1 MLYHCLKKSLLCL
14 GTACCLIFSTISPAE
29 SQLPDI
35 GTAGVSALSV
45 EQEVLYGKA
54 FMRFARASLPMID
67 DPVLNEYINDLGL
80 RLVSQA
86 NSVRFP
92 FTFFLVKDD
101 SINAA
106 AFLGGRVKIHSGLF
120 LHAENESELAGV
132 LAHEISHVT
141 QRHIARYME
150 DQAKSAPLSIAG
162 LVGSIA
168 LAMLNPTAGAAA
180 INTTMGLTIQNS
192 INFTRENEYE
202 ADRIG
207 MALLYNAG
215 FEPTGMMTFFQKLAA
230 ENRYSS
236 KLPEMLLTHPIT
248 ENRIAEARNRASSY
262 RTRHVDSS
270 LDFALAKVR
279 IQAMYSN
286 QSADGLLTFFEQQAG
301 KNTVNTTSWLA
312 AQYGKALSLMQLHR
326 TAEAGEILAML
337 IKHQPDNLFFQDSL
351 TDQEIDAQQ
360 LNAAIS
366 RLEQRNL
373 NMQENPVIIMNL
385 ANVYLKANRADSAIR
400 LLDQYTR
407 NNPESSVAWQLL
419 AEGYQQ
425 TANQAGFHQAQA
437 EYLALRGD
445 IEQATDQL
453 HMARANTAEN
463 LSQAR
468 IDARIAEL
476 EEQKKVDDSLKR

>member
-1 MLYHCLKKSLLCL
+1 MLYRRLKKLLLCFS
-14 GTACCLIFSTISPAE
+14 TACCLIFSTLSHAD

-54 FMRFARASLPMID
+54 FMRFARASLPIID

-86 NSVRFP
+86 NNVRFP

-106 AFLGGRVKIHSGLF
+106 AFLGGRVKVHSGLF
-120 LHAENESELAGV
+120 LHAETESELAGV

-180 INTTMGLTIQNS
+180 INTTMGLTVQNS
-192 INFTRENEYE
+192 INFTRDNEYE

-262 RTRHVDSS
+262 RTRHLESS
-270 LDFALAKVR
+270 LDFLLAKVR

-286 QSADGLLTFFEQQAG
+286 QSADGLLTFFEQQTG
-301 KNTVNTTSWLA
+301 KNSENSAPWLA
-312 AQYGKALSLMQLHR
+312 AQYGKALSLLQLNKIP
-326 TAEAGEILAML
+326 EAGEVLTQL
-337 IKHQPDNLFFQDSL
+337 SKRKPDNLFFQDSL
-351 TDQEIDAQQ
+351 TDQEIAAQQ
-360 LNAAIS
+360 FNAAIS
-366 RLEQRNL
+366 RLEQRNQS
-373 NMQENPVIIMNL
+373 MPDNPVIIMNL
-385 ANVYLKANRADSAIR
+385 ANVYLKANKADASIR

-419 AEGYQQ
+419 AEGYEQ

-437 EYLALRGD
+437 EYLALRGEID
-445 IEQATDQL
+445 QATDQL
-453 HMARANTAEN
+453 HMARANTADN

-476 EEQKKVDDSLKR
+476 EEQKKVDNSLKR

>member
-1 MLYHCLKKSLLCL
+1 MLYRCLKQQLLCVS
-14 GTACCLIFSTISPAE
+14 TALSLIFSALSYADA
-29 SQLPDI
+29 QLPDI

-54 FMRFARASLPMID
+54 FMRFARASLPIID
-67 DPVLNEYINDLGL
+67 DPVLNEYISDLGQ

-86 NSVRFP
+86 NNVRFP
-92 FTFFLVKDD
+92 FTFFMVKDD

-120 LHAENESELAGV
+120 LHAETESELAGV

-180 INTTMGLTIQNS
+180 INTTMGLTVQNS
-192 INFTRENEYE
+192 INFTRDNEYE

-215 FEPTGMMTFFQKLAA
+215 FEPVGMMTFFQKLAA

-248 ENRIAEARNRASSY
+248 ENRIAEARNRANSY
-262 RTRHVDSS
+262 RTRHLDSS
-270 LDFALAKVR
+270 LDFLLAKVR
-279 IQAMYSN
+279 IQVMYSN
-286 QSADGLLTFFEQQAG
+286 QHADGLLTFFEQQTA
-301 KNTVNTTSWLA
+301 KNSNNSAAWFA
-312 AQYGKALSLMQLHR
+312 AQYGKALSLLQLNKI
-326 TAEAGEILAML
+326 TEAGDVLTL
-337 IKHQPDNLFFQDSL
+337 LSKRKPNNLFFQDSL
-351 TDQEIDAQQ
+351 TDQEIAAQQ
-360 LNAAIS
+360 FNTAIS
-366 RLEQRNL
+366 RLEQRNQ
-373 NMQENPVIIMNL
+373 NMPDNSVIIMNL
-385 ANVYLKANRADSAIR
+385 ANVYLKADRAPDAIR

-407 NNPESSVAWQLL
+407 NNSESPVAWQLL

-425 TANQAGFHQAQA
+425 AANQAGFHQAQA

-445 IEQATDQL
+445 IDQATDQL
-453 HMARANTAEN
+453 HMARANTADSLN
-463 LSQAR
+463 QAR

>member
-150 DQAKSAPLSIAG
+150 DQAKSAPLSIAVWWG
-162 LVGSIA
+162 
-168 LAMLNPTAGAAA
+168 
-180 INTTMGLTIQNS
+180 
-192 INFTRENEYE
+192 R
-202 ADRIG
+202 
-207 MALLYNAG
+207 
-215 FEPTGMMTFFQKLAA
+215 
-230 ENRYSS
+230 
-236 KLPEMLLTHPIT
+236 
-248 ENRIAEARNRASSY
+248 
-262 RTRHVDSS
+262 
-270 LDFALAKVR
+270 
-279 IQAMYSN
+279 
-286 QSADGLLTFFEQQAG
+286 
-301 KNTVNTTSWLA
+301 
-312 AQYGKALSLMQLHR
+312 
-326 TAEAGEILAML
+326 
-337 IKHQPDNLFFQDSL
+337 
-351 TDQEIDAQQ
+351 
-360 LNAAIS
+360 S
-366 RLEQRNL
+366 R
-373 NMQENPVIIMNL
+373 
-385 ANVYLKANRADSAIR
+385 
-400 LLDQYTR
+400 
-407 NNPESSVAWQLL
+407 WQC
-419 AEGYQQ
+419 
-425 TANQAGFHQAQA
+425 
-437 EYLALRGD
+437 
-445 IEQATDQL
+445 
-453 HMARANTAEN
+453 
-463 LSQAR
+463 
-468 IDARIAEL
+468 
-476 EEQKKVDDSLKR
+476 

>member
-1 MLYHCLKKSLLCL
+1 MLSRCLKKCLLCF
-14 GTACCLIFSTISPAE
+14 GTACCLIFSTLSHAD

-86 NSVRFP
+86 NNVRFP

-120 LHAENESELAGV
+120 LHAETESELAGV

-192 INFTRENEYE
+192 INFTRDNEYE

-236 KLPEMLLTHPIT
+236 RLPEMLLTHPIT
-248 ENRIAEARNRASSY
+248 ENRIAEARNRAGSY
-262 RTRHVDSS
+262 QTRHLESS
-270 LDFALAKVR
+270 LDFLLAKVR
-279 IQAMYSN
+279 IQVMYSN
-286 QSADGLLTFFEQQAG
+286 QNVDGLLTSFMQQIE
-301 KNTVNTTSWLA
+301 KSRPNTTPWLA
-312 AQYGKALSLMQLHR
+312 AQYGNALSLMKLHR
-326 TAEAGEILAML
+326 TAEAGETLAML
-337 IKHQPDNLFFQDSL
+337 IKRQPDNLFFQDSL
-351 TDQEIDAQQ
+351 TDQEIDALQF
-360 LNAAIS
+360 NAAIN
-366 RLEQRNL
+366 RLEQRNQ

-385 ANVYLKANRADSAIR
+385 ANVYLKADRTDAAIR

-437 EYLALRGD
+437 EFLALRGD

-453 HMARANTAEN
+453 HMARANTADN

>member
-150 DQAKSAPLSIAG
+150 DQAKRK
-162 LVGSIA
+162 
-168 LAMLNPTAGAAA
+168 
-180 INTTMGLTIQNS
+180 NS
-192 INFTRENEYE
+192 NKRGIF
-202 ADRIG
+202 
-207 MALLYNAG
+207 
-215 FEPTGMMTFFQKLAA
+215 K
-230 ENRYSS
+230 
-236 KLPEMLLTHPIT
+236 
-248 ENRIAEARNRASSY
+248 
-262 RTRHVDSS
+262 
-270 LDFALAKVR
+270 
-279 IQAMYSN
+279 
-286 QSADGLLTFFEQQAG
+286 
-301 KNTVNTTSWLA
+301 
-312 AQYGKALSLMQLHR
+312 
-326 TAEAGEILAML
+326 
-337 IKHQPDNLFFQDSL
+337 
-351 TDQEIDAQQ
+351 
-360 LNAAIS
+360 
-366 RLEQRNL
+366 QRNL
-373 NMQENPVIIMNL
+373 C
-385 ANVYLKANRADSAIR
+385 
-400 LLDQYTR
+400 
-407 NNPESSVAWQLL
+407 
-419 AEGYQQ
+419 
-425 TANQAGFHQAQA
+425 
-437 EYLALRGD
+437 
-445 IEQATDQL
+445 
-453 HMARANTAEN
+453 
-463 LSQAR
+463 
-468 IDARIAEL
+468 
-476 EEQKKVDDSLKR
+476 

>member
-1 MLYHCLKKSLLCL
+1 VLYRCLKNFLLCIS
-14 GTACCLIFSTISPAE
+14 TACCLIVSTFSQAE

-54 FMRFARASLPMID
+54 FMRFARASLPIID

-86 NSVRFP
+86 NNVRFP
-92 FTFFLVKDD
+92 FTFFLIKDD

-106 AFLGGRVKIHSGLF
+106 AFLGGRVKVHSGLF

-180 INTTMGLTIQNS
+180 INTTMGLTVQNS
-192 INFTRENEYE
+192 INFTRDNEYE

-248 ENRIAEARNRASSY
+248 ENRIAEARNRANSY
-262 RTRHVDSS
+262 RARHLESS
-270 LDFALAKVR
+270 LDFLLAKVR

-286 QSADGLLTFFEQQAG
+286 QRADGLLTFFEQQAS
-301 KNTVNTTSWLA
+301 KSSNNSASWFA
-312 AQYGKALSLMQLHR
+312 AQYGKALSLLQLNKI
-326 TAEAGEILAML
+326 AEAGDLL
-337 IKHQPDNLFFQDSL
+337 TQLSKLKPDNLFFQDSL
-351 TDQEIDAQQ
+351 TDQEIAAQQ
-360 LNAAIS
+360 FNPAIN
-366 RLEQRNL
+366 RLEQRNK
-373 NMQENPVIIMNL
+373 NMPDNPVIIMNL
-385 ANVYLKANRADSAIR
+385 ANVYLKADHANAAIQ

-419 AEGYQQ
+419 AESYEQM
-425 TANQAGFHQAQA
+425 ANQAGFHQAQA
-437 EYLALRGD
+437 EFLALRGEID
-445 IEQATDQL
+445 QATDQL
-453 HMARANTAEN
+453 HMARANTADN